1 MTSGIRLFDEEAYL
15 LMAKCWQHLSV
26 YRPTLECTRGRCE
39 DASRFSIVEA
49 DEVEPKVICPQEVPL
64 FGRVVA
70 EREGQNMQS
79 QDEPRKAPLQIAG
92 RAKSH
97 DLSALSAS
105 IKAQPTQPSRPE
117 CSDKPVSDGRRRPR
131 TVADLAR
138 FCNDSG
144 GSGGIDGM
152 EVIKRARKKYA
163 ESLSQASSSQASSEL
178 HRQNGCTAPL
188 DLRQRA
194 ALADII
200 EELKMDP
207 LVKKFFS
214 RPVNVDRYPDYLDKI
229 KPNQPMDLSSV
240 MSNLDAN
247 RYNDLGKFVND
258 VNMVWANAFKYN
270 SENTRAY
277 QAALRA
283 QKQFS
288 SRMQGLDRDSRR
300 SRRSRTPVRQ

>member
-15 LMAKCWQHLSV
+15 LMAKCWQHLSA

-39 DASRFSIVEA
+39 DASHFSIVEA
-49 DEVEPKVICPQEVPL
+49 DEVEPKVICPQQVPL

-70 EREGQNMQS
+70 EPCEGQNMQS
-79 QDEPRKAPLQIAG
+79 QDEPRKAPLHIA
-92 RAKSH
+92 RKAKC
-97 DLSALSAS
+97 DASAPPAS
-105 IKAQPTQPSRPE
+105 MQAQPTRPE
-117 CSDKPVSDGRRRPR
+117 CSDKPISDGRRRPR

-138 FCNDSG
+138 FCNDSD
-144 GSGGIDGM
+144 GSGGIEGM

-163 ESLSQASSSQASSEL
+163 ESLSQASSSQVSSEP
-178 HRQNGCTAPL
+178 HRHDGCTAPP
-188 DLRQRA
+188 DLRKRA

-229 KPNQPMDLSSV
+229 KPNQPMDLGSV

>member
-15 LMAKCWQHLSV
+15 LMSSCWQHLSAE
-26 YRPTLECTRGRCE
+26 RPTLECTRG
-39 DASRFSIVEA
+39 SSHFSIVEA

-64 FGRVVA
+64 FGRRGGVA
-70 EREGQNMQS
+70 EPCEGENMQS
-79 QDEPRKAPLQIAG
+79 QDEPRKAPLRVERQAT
-92 RAKSH
+92 SH
-97 DLSALSAS
+97 ETSALPAS
-105 IKAQPTQPSRPE
+105 MQTQPTQPVRAN
-117 CSDKPVSDGRRRPR
+117 KPVSDDRRRPR

-138 FCNDSG
+138 FCDDSA
-144 GSGGIDGM
+144 GIADGM

-178 HRQNGCTAPL
+178 HRQNACTAPL

-229 KPNQPMDLSSV
+229 KPNTPMDLSSV

-247 RYNDLGKFVND
+247 RYNALGEFVSD

-270 SENTRAY
+270 VENTRAY

-300 SRRSRTPVRQ
+300 SRRSRTPLRQ

>member
-1 MTSGIRLFDEEAYL
+1 
-15 LMAKCWQHLSV
+15 
-26 YRPTLECTRGRCE
+26 
-39 DASRFSIVEA
+39 
-49 DEVEPKVICPQEVPL
+49 
-64 FGRVVA
+64 
-70 EREGQNMQS
+70 MQS

-178 HRQNGCTAPL
+178 HRPPELWTAISTSTVEVYVHIGTCMCRQNGCTAPL

-200 EELKMDP
+200 E
-207 LVKKFFS
+207 
-214 RPVNVDRYPDYLDKI
+214 DKAC
-229 KPNQPMDLSSV
+229 PGFPHLSLS
-240 MSNLDAN
+240 
-247 RYNDLGKFVND
+247 
-258 VNMVWANAFKYN
+258 
-270 SENTRAY
+270 T
-277 QAALRA
+277 
-283 QKQFS
+283 
-288 SRMQGLDRDSRR
+288 
-300 SRRSRTPVRQ
+300 